1 MICLPQTRNRRYR
14 VLIVAT
20 HAVQYSA
27 PIYHQMARHPELDI
41 EVAYCS
47 MRGAESGLDPD
58 FGKEVKWDVPLLDG
72 YSWTLLRNRAIHP
85 GPGRFFGF
93 LNTGLWRKLRRG
105 RYDALVLCTG
115 YRYATFWIGL
125 LAAKLR
131 RVPVLFGTDAI
142 SLAARDGAA
151 WKALLKRYF
160 WPVLFRMADQVTVP
174 STGTREMM
182 RALRI
187 PERRITL
194 TPYVVDNEWWKAQS
208 SCVDRALVRASW
220 DVPAGAIV
228 LLFCAKLQPWKRPLD
243 LLRAFAK
250 AAAPN
255 LFLVFAGDGPLHEEI
270 AREAMELGV
279 GGRVRLLG
287 FVNQS
292 ELPAVYR
299 ASDVLVL
306 PSEYEPFGVVV
317 NEAILCGCVAAVSD
331 RRRRRPGLDTRREW
345 LRLSVRECQRARR
358 NPSAYR
364 GKRSAAQG
372 DEQVLENH
380 PREMVSRA
388 AYRGLCRSAQSRRCR
403 ERRRVNYFRKETVI
417 LKIR

>member
-1 MICLPQTRNRRYR
+1 VIRLSQTRNRRYR

-27 PIYHQMARHPELDI
+27 PIYRQMARHPELDI

-47 MRGAESGLDPD
+47 LRGAESGLDPD

-72 YSWTLLRNRAIHP
+72 YPWTLLRNRAIHP

-93 LNTGLWRKLRRG
+93 LNASLWRKVRRG

-151 WKALLKRYF
+151 WKAFLKRYF

-208 SCVDRALVRASW
+208 SCVDRALVRARW
-220 DVPAGAIV
+220 DVPADAIV
-228 LLFCAKLQPWKRPLD
+228 LLFCAKLQAWKRPLD
-243 LLRAFAK
+243 LLRAFTK
-250 AAAPN
+250 ADAPN
-255 LFLVFAGDGPLHEEI
+255 LFLVFAGDGPLHGEI

-331 RRRRRPGLDTRREW
+331 HVGAGRDLIGAENGFVFPCGDVSALAGI
-345 LRLSVRECQRARR
+345 LRHIAGNAQRLKEMSKSSQIILEKWSPVQHIDAYVEALNRVAVARGV
-358 NPSAYR
+358 A
-364 GKRSAAQG
+364 
-372 DEQVLENH
+372 
-380 PREMVSRA
+380 
-388 AYRGLCRSAQSRRCR
+388 
-403 ERRRVNYFRKETVI
+403 
-417 LKIR
+417 

>member
-1 MICLPQTRNRRYR
+1 MIRLAQARNRRYR

-27 PIYHQMARHPELDI
+27 PIYRQMARHPELDM

-47 MRGAESGLDPD
+47 LRGAESGLDPD

-72 YSWTLLRNRAIHP
+72 YSWMLLRNRAIHP

-93 LNTGLWRKLRRG
+93 LNTDLWRKLRRG
-105 RYDALVLCTG
+105 HYDALVLCTG

-131 RVPVLFGTDAI
+131 GIPVLFGTDAI

-151 WKALLKRYF
+151 WKAFLKRYF
-160 WPVLFRMADQVTVP
+160 WPVLFRLADQVTVP

-182 RALRI
+182 RALGI

-208 SCVDRALVRASW
+208 SHVDRAVVRHRASL
-220 DVPAGAIV
+220 PRETSAME
-228 LLFCAKLQPWKRPLD
+228 RPLD

-250 AAAPN
+250 ADAPN
-255 LFLVFAGDGPLHEEI
+255 LFLVFAGDGPLHGEI

-292 ELPAVYR
+292 ELPAAYR

-317 NEAILCGCVAAVSD
+317 NKAILCGCVAAVSNHVGAGRD
-331 RRRRRPGLDTRREW
+331 LIRAENGFVFPCGNISALAGI
-345 LRLSVRECQRARR
+345 LRQIAGNAQR
-358 NPSAYR
+358 
-364 GKRSAAQG
+364 
-372 DEQVLENH
+372 LE
-380 PREMVSRA
+380 EMSK
-388 AYRGLCRSAQSRRCR
+388 SSQI
-403 ERRRVNYFRKETVI
+403 I
-417 LKIR
+417 LEKWSP